1 MIGEVRPS
9 PRILAWDSGYDF
21 APALQMHPVRSLHE
35 LAELVRVDV
44 RTPDQVPQRIAWVGP
59 ITRDHF
65 VIFCKLA
72 FVWMRAHPNGVLL
85 VDELSDVTSPGKAT
99 PGWGEL
105 VRKHRK
111 FRRGHV
117 YGMTQRPAESDK
129 TIVGNATVLHSGR
142 FNFDSDEEYM
152 ARCLKVP
159 LEELQALPD
168 FQYIER
174 NMRTKVISRGAVR
187 L

>member
-1 MIGEVRPS
+1 MIGEVRTS

-21 APALQMHPVRSLHE
+21 APALQLVPVRSLRE
-35 LAELVRVDV
+35 LGQLVTRDV
-44 RTPDQVPQRIAWVGP
+44 RTPDQVPQRIAYTGP
-59 ITRDHF
+59 ISREHF
-65 VIFCKLA
+65 ITFCRLA
-72 FVWMRAHPNGVLL
+72 FVWMRSHEGGVLL

-99 PGWGEL
+99 PGWGEI

-117 YGMTQRPAESDK
+117 YAISQRPAESDK
-129 TIVGNATVLHSGR
+129 TIVGNATVLHGGR
-142 FNFDSDEEYM
+142 MNFDSDEEYM

-159 LEELQALPD
+159 LEDIQALPD
-168 FQYIER
+168 FEYIER
-174 NMRTKVISRGAVR
+174 NMRTKVISRGTVR